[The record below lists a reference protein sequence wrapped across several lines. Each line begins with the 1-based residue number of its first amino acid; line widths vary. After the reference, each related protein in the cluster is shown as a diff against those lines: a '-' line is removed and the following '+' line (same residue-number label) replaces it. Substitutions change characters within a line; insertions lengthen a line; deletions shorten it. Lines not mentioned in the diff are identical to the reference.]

1 MIRRSTAVVLAAL
14 LGCSRR
20 PPVADSDADAARGA
34 APEAA
39 AAVAETP
46 PDLALVYSSDLRGRV
61 GGLARRATLVDQA
74 RIAIRLVLQ
83 VDAGDFLPAATDDSG
98 DGGSSL
104 ERRTDLML
112 ASYKRLGIDVVTV
125 GERELALTPERLRT
139 ALHAANLS
147 VVAANVVGKGGRLV
161 FPADQL
167 IESGDRAVGVFGI
180 LEVAGESAVWERH
193 GLATTD
199 AAEAARTASESLR
212 ARGAQLV
219 VGLFHVAGGLA
230 RAREILAQIPEID
243 VVVLG
248 HGERRNDAGVSERAG
263 RTRVLYAGDSGARMG
278 RLDVRFAPADGGI
291 RLDAQT
297 IPLLETVKNQLGM
310 SLLPQLEDARARI
323 AEEAAA
329 RAERRKKGQKEPIAY
344 ESWTYSS
351 TAACALCHDEQ
362 TRQWKTT
369 DHAQAL
375 ASLQKGKHD
384 RDPACLGCHTTAY
397 LLPGGTRS
405 LDTAIKS
412 FPDVG
417 CECCHGPSAEHVRSV
432 NKKKGTSR
440 KVDPTTC
447 LGCHTP
453 DQDFVGFDVAAALKS
468 VLGPGHGAA
477 AL

>member
-125 GERELALTPERLRT
+125 GKRELALTPERLRT

-167 IESGDRAVGVFGI
+167 LESGDRAVGVFGI

-219 VGLFHVAGGLA
+219 VGLFHVAG
-230 RAREILAQIPEID
+230 
-243 VVVLG
+243 
-248 HGERRNDAGVSERAG
+248 
-263 RTRVLYAGDSGARMG
+263 
-278 RLDVRFAPADGGI
+278 
-291 RLDAQT
+291 
-297 IPLLETVKNQLGM
+297 
-310 SLLPQLEDARARI
+310 
-323 AEEAAA
+323 
-329 RAERRKKGQKEPIAY
+329 
-344 ESWTYSS
+344 
-351 TAACALCHDEQ
+351 
-362 TRQWKTT
+362 
-369 DHAQAL
+369 
-375 ASLQKGKHD
+375 
-384 RDPACLGCHTTAY
+384 
-397 LLPGGTRS
+397 
-405 LDTAIKS
+405 
-412 FPDVG
+412 
-417 CECCHGPSAEHVRSV
+417 
-432 NKKKGTSR
+432 
-440 KVDPTTC
+440 
-447 LGCHTP
+447 
-453 DQDFVGFDVAAALKS
+453 
-468 VLGPGHGAA
+468 
-477 AL
+477 